1 MFGNFCGS
9 GSKRNLLPER
19 KANMTNGPR
28 TVEQLEE
35 FEQSIANQNDKSD
48 GPFDNWNES
57 DDLYQRRRE

>member
-1 MFGNFCGS
+1 
-9 GSKRNLLPER
+9 
-19 KANMTNGPR
+19 MTNGPR